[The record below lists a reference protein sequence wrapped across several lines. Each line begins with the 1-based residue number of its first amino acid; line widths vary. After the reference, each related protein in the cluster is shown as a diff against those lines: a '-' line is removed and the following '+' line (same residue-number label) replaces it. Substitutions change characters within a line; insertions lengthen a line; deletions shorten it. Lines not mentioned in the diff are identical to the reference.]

1 MLQAL
6 SLFGHFYFA
15 LLLIVRPGCFGK
27 RAHLY
32 RAAGIFALLSA
43 LLRLARDIL
52 TYVAGLARAYPALP
66 LSIFR
71 KEAPSQNER
80 EPLFCCVL

>member
-1 MLQAL
+1 MLHAI
-6 SLFGHFYFA
+6 SLFGRFYFA
-15 LLLIVRPGCFGK
+15 LLLIIRPDHFGK
-27 RAHLY
+27 RTHLY